1 MPESWN
7 TVIIPS
13 VNRIGPLRL
22 NASKFNRTYGV
33 SLIIGAEKQLQNFHY
48 EIRLSYTLLN
58 DQQYIVEINKERVYV
73 NDKPAEQMVD
83 EFAEKCGNTLYPLK
97 VLTDVNGTFIKIVN
111 YNQLQERWYDN
122 RKKLQEYYTGDMVDN
137 LLFAMDKAM
146 SNESHINKVIKSDW
160 FFSLYFT
167 PLYIINNNA
176 DGNEGE
182 LKLPLIAYTDP
193 LKFDISQSIDATP
206 TESKTFEIK
215 QLGTC
220 SDNRSAED
228 LLKGLSA
235 PLSGV
240 LNDVHTTVNGTA
252 ELTYKLYLND
262 HTISS
267 IIATSTVIVA
277 TQKRS
282 ADIQVYHLR
291 EKDNAEVSK
300 PSVMIDEPLKEP
312 EKKKGFFSSLFN

>member
-7 TVIIPS
+7 TVIVPS
-13 VNRIGPLRL
+13 VNRVGPLRL
-22 NASKFNRTYGV
+22 NASKLNRTYGV
-33 SLIIGAEKQLQNFHY
+33 SLVIGADDQLQNFHY
-48 EIRLSYTLLN
+48 EIQLSYTPLN
-58 DQQYIVEINKERVYV
+58 DQQYVVEINKERVYV

-97 VLTDVNGTFIKIVN
+97 VLTDVNGKFIKIVN
-111 YNQLQERWYDN
+111 YNQLQERWHNN
-122 RKKLQEYYTGDMVDN
+122 RKKLQEYYTGNVVDN
-137 LLFAMDKAM
+137 LLAAMDKAM
-146 SNESHINKVIKSDW
+146 SNELHVNKVIKSDW

-167 PLYIINNNA
+167 PLYTINNKP

-182 LKLPLIAYTDP
+182 LKLPLIAYTAP
-193 LKFDISQSIDATP
+193 LKFNISQSIDATP
-206 TESKTFEIK
+206 TESKTFEVK

-220 SDNRSAED
+220 SDSRSAED

-240 LNDVHTTVNGTA
+240 LHDVHTAVKGTA
-252 ELTYKLYLND
+252 ELKYKLYLND

-267 IIATSTVIVA
+267 MVARSTVLIG
-277 TQKRS
+277 TQERT

-291 EKDNAEVSK
+291 EKDSVAISK
-300 PSVMIDEPLKEP
+300 PSVMVDEPVKEP
-312 EKKKGFFSSLFN
+312 EKKKGFFSFLFN